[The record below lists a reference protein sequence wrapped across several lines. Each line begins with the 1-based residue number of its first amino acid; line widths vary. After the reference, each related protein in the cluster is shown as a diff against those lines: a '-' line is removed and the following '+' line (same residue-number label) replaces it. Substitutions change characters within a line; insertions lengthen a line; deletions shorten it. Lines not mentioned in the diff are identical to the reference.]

1 MEMKYPY
8 QLPPLPYACGSLAPD
23 IGEHTLCFHH
33 DKHFRTY
40 VDNLNTALADCP
52 ECQSKSLEELLRRLD
67 ELPDP
72 KRTAIRNNGG
82 GVYNH
87 FLYFCGMS
95 PCRSARPSG
104 ALGEAMERDF
114 GSFENWKAEMKA
126 AALGQFGSG
135 YAWLVSENSGRLSVM
150 KLPNQDCPL
159 SMGLRPLLCLDVWEH
174 AYYLD
179 YQNRRAD
186 YVDNWFHRVNWHF
199 VQERYEGGG
208 R

>member
-8 QLPPLPYACGSLAPD
+8 QLPPLPYAYGSLAPD
-23 IGEHTLCFHH
+23 IGERTLCFHH
-33 DKHFRTY
+33 DKHFQTY

-87 FLYFCGMS
+87 MLYFAGMCS
-95 PCRSARPSG
+95 CRSARPSG
-104 ALGEAMERDF
+104 ALVEAMERDF

-135 YAWLVSENSGRLSVM
+135 WAWLVSGRDGVLSVQRT
-150 KLPNQDCPL
+150 PNQDTPLPLCPL
-159 SMGLRPLLCLDVWEH
+159 LTCDVWEH
-174 AYYLD
+174 AYYLQ
-179 YQNRRAD
+179 YQNRRGD
-186 YVDNWFHRVNWHF
+186 YFEAWWRLIPWPEVSRL
-199 VQERYEGGG
+199 YEVCL
-208 R
+208 

>member
-1 MEMKYPY
+1 M
-8 QLPPLPYACGSLAPD
+8 
-23 IGEHTLCFHH
+23 
-33 DKHFRTY
+33 
-40 VDNLNTALADCP
+40 DNLNTALADCP

-87 FLYFCGMS
+87 MLYFAGMCS
-95 PCRSARPSG
+95 CRSTRPSG

-135 YAWLVSENSGRLSVM
+135 YAWLVSESSGRLSVM

-159 SMGLRPLLCLDVWEH
+159 SMGLRPLLCLDVWGTCGSTPTTWTTRT
-174 AYYLD
+174 AGRTMWTTGSTGSTGTLSRSGMRGAAD
-179 YQNRRAD
+179 RAAMPRPSK
-186 YVDNWFHRVNWHF
+186 YP
-199 VQERYEGGG
+199 GGAWLRPG
-208 R
+208 APVHWMV

>member
-8 QLPPLPYACGSLAPD
+8 QLPPLPYAYGALIPD
-23 IGEHTLCFHH
+23 IGERTLCFHH

-87 FLYFCGMS
+87 MLYFAGMCS
-95 PCRSARPSG
+95 CRSARPSG

>member
-52 ECQSKSLEELLRRLD
+52 ECQSRPLEELLRHLD

-114 GSFENWKAEMKA
+114 GSFENWKAEIRPPPW
-126 AALGQFGSG
+126 GSSAPATPG
-135 YAWLVSENSGRLSVM
+135 WSARAPAG
-150 KLPNQDCPL
+150 CP
-159 SMGLRPLLCLDVWEH
+159 S
-174 AYYLD
+174 
-179 YQNRRAD
+179 
-186 YVDNWFHRVNWHF
+186 
-199 VQERYEGGG
+199 
-208 R
+208 

>member
-8 QLPPLPYACGSLAPD
+8 QLPPLPYAYGSLAPD

-33 DKHFRTY
+33 DKHFQTY

-87 FLYFCGMS
+87 MLYFAGMCS
-95 PCRSARPSG
+95 CRSTRPPG
-104 ALGEAMERDF
+104 PPAPWGRP
-114 GSFENWKAEMKA
+114 W
-126 AALGQFGSG
+126 
-135 YAWLVSENSGRLSVM
+135 SETSAPLKTGR
-150 KLPNQDCPL
+150 P
-159 SMGLRPLLCLDVWEH
+159 R
-174 AYYLD
+174 
-179 YQNRRAD
+179 
-186 YVDNWFHRVNWHF
+186 
-199 VQERYEGGG
+199 
-208 R
+208 